1 MTLNNI
7 LHLSI
12 RNLRANP
19 LRSFLTML
27 GLIIGVGSVVLIVS
41 IGSGAQSLILS
52 QVSKLGGNLI
62 GILPGASDSKG
73 PPAAVF
79 GIQVKT
85 LVNDDIKALQN
96 DPRTNHI
103 VALAG
108 YARGTATIA
117 SRTQEK
123 RAGAYLGVSAT
134 YPQVENITLSSGR
147 FFNSFEEIGVARVAV
162 LGSEMADELFAGVD
176 PVGQTIRIKRE
187 NFKVIGLLTERGTVA
202 FSNQD
207 NQVFIP
213 LLTAQKILLG
223 INHLSLVR
231 AKIDDSKNLPLVLEG
246 IKDVLREQHNLN
258 GRDEDDFSVRTAE
271 QAADMLK
278 VITDGFKF
286 FLAAIAAI
294 SLLVGGI
301 GIMNIM
307 LVAATERFREIG
319 LRRAVGA
326 TQSHIKR
333 QFLLETIIIS
343 MFGASIGILGG
354 SIISAIIALIANGLD
369 YDWQF
374 VVSLSAII
382 TAVTVGLVIGL
393 IFGWYPAKKAASFD
407 PVEALR
413 YE

>member
-1 MTLNNI
+1 
-7 LHLSI
+7 
-12 RNLRANP
+12 
-19 LRSFLTML
+19 
-27 GLIIGVGSVVLIVS
+27 IGVGSVVLIVS

-62 GILPGASDSKG
+62 GILPGASDAKG

-85 LVNDDIKALQN
+85 LVNDNIKALQN

-103 VALAG
+103 VAIAG

-134 YPQVENITLSSGR
+134 YPQVENITLGSGR
-147 FFNSFEEIGVARVAV
+147 FFTSAEEVGIARVAV

-258 GRDEDDFSVRTAE
+258 GTEEDDFSVRTAE

-326 TQSHIKR
+326 TKSHIKR

-382 TAVTVGLVIGL
+382 TAVTVGLAIGL
-393 IFGWYPAKKAASFD
+393 IFGWYPSSKAASFD